1 MAILRL
7 QKAVTNTVPTVLSRL
22 CVVISAASR
31 MERLLAQA
39 EYMAS
44 QGVKELI
51 LVAQETTVYG
61 TDLYGKKTLH
71 HSAQESSARS
81 KASAGSVFCTVIR
94 RRFTMN

>member
-1 MAILRL
+1 MDISRL
-7 QKAVTNTVPTVLSRL
+7 QKAVTSIVLTASSRL
-22 CVVISAASR
+22 FVAASEVFR

-39 EYMAS
+39 EYMAA

-71 HSAQESSARS
+71 ILLQEALSDQGNPLDTCSLLLS
-81 KASAGSVFCTVIR
+81 GGDL
-94 RRFTMN
+94 